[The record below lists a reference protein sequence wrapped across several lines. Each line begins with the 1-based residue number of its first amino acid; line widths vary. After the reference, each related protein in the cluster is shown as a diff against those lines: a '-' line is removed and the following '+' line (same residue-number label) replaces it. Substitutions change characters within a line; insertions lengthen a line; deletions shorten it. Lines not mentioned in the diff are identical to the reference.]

1 MIQVVYQLF
10 SLFGFKVLAKS
21 LNHYLAKKESEQTE
35 EEPVKLKTESLSERS
50 KSDTKEPTQLKQI
63 DLNEITKPLWIKLS
77 RSDFASLIKDVVNNL
92 DNKDYQTKI
101 NNDNYDLGNAEQFLL
116 KIVTKKLVKMKHAN
130 CTKI

>member
-1 MIQVVYQLF
+1 MSREFDPLF
-10 SLFGFKVLAKS
+10 SE
-21 LNHYLAKKESEQTE
+21 KESEQNDK
-35 EEPVKLKTESLSERS
+35 EPVKLKIESLSERS

-63 DLNEITKPLWIKLS
+63 DLNKITKSLWIKLP
-77 RSDFASLIKDVVNNL
+77 RSDLASLVKDVNNL
-92 DNKDYQTKI
+92 DNKDYQTKM